1 MLHSKLSRLVSL
13 FLITFSLSSLA
24 VAEDSLY
31 DSSKARPL
39 SAAEQQLFG
48 PASAGRHYDRRMIEA
63 AHIAKRRAE
72 PQMTWYCWRYVKEA
86 LVESGVVH
94 SRPESAYAKDAGA
107 ELVRKHGFVRLPTLD
122 PMRAPVGAVIVYGGK
137 DAGHVE
143 LRTENGFVSD
153 FISRT
158 PYPRP
163 CVGVYVKPA

>member
-1 MLHSKLSRLVSL
+1 MRLNKLLL
-13 FLITFSLSSLA
+13 FLTVAGIAASFNSSA
-24 VAEDSLY
+24 RAEDSLF
-31 DSSKARPL
+31 DPSGARTLTP
-39 SAAEQQLFG
+39 SEQKSFG

-72 PQMTWYCWRYVKEA
+72 AQKTWYCWRYVKEA
-86 LVESGVVH
+86 LVESGVVT
-94 SRPESAYAKDAGA
+94 SRPQSAYAKEAGT
-107 ELVRKHGFVRLPTLD
+107 ELVTRHGFVKLPTLD
-122 PMRAPVGAVIVYGGK
+122 PMKAPVGAVIVYGGN